1 MSYDVFAVA
10 QERDR
15 WFPLADG
22 LDMGDQP
29 GFVGCRVRQPDM
41 DGEGGRLVHD
51 VELPLWSHIQ
61 AEWVTGRR
69 SRKSDGTA
77 ERCGDGPMD
86 MTGQNTD
93 HVIVAFDN
101 RRQFGA
107 TTLQAFRGTARH
119 AAVEGRV
126 VQGDDSRVI
135 GCLRERRIQ
144 PGAAVVLISGARPK
158 GQEEPKLLKNNKVGF
173 VVWRN
178 GRTSIFRSPEQIDLA
193 R

>member
-10 QERDR
+10 QECDR
-15 WFPLADG
+15 WFPVADG
-22 LDMGDQP
+22 LDMGYQTSL
-29 GFVGCRVRQPDM
+29 VGCRVRQPDM

-61 AEWVTGRR
+61 AERVTGRR
-69 SRKSDGTA
+69 SRKADGAT

-144 PGAAVVLISGARPK
+144 PGAAVVAH
-158 GQEEPKLLKNNKVGF
+158 
-173 VVWRN
+173 
-178 GRTSIFRSPEQIDLA
+178 LA
-193 R
+193 SRFAGDDGVAADDAYRESVDDVLQK